1 MKRFF
6 FLLVTLFC
14 CCFSWMSCSG
24 DDNKGSGNAGSN
36 TDEPDIPVSISLSK
50 EALEF
55 DSNSG
60 YQTIVVTSSDKWTMT
75 GDESWC
81 RVTPTEGKSGETVTI
96 TVDTNESI
104 EDRSTTFTFTCGN
117 KSVKLSVLQYG
128 LIETS
133 YVELNLDAD
142 ETTVAYSEQT
152 GETVVTYNSG
162 TVPDAE
168 IGQAFVLTDE
178 FNYDIRKITGVSKQG
193 NKLILQTEQGDMCDL
208 FMNIDFTLTTNPD
221 LVADARSAG
230 RVITP
235 NSVEVI
241 AGGKRTVIYEKPVVM
256 SREVFT
262 YPHELFR
269 LEDDFAGDKLAD
281 GEWGEVTWEEGN
293 YDIGLDAVFFFD
305 FGEKEVNKAK
315 EGDLKKFRYYLDGN
329 VDVDLLLKYETQK
342 EYTFEKKEIT
352 RKNVIPTVTV
362 EFMVGTIPV
371 VVTLDTDYGTRINA
385 VCEAGL
391 EASAGLYLHSEAHV
405 GLEWTKGKGITP
417 IESFTNEYGVY
428 DPTLNIQGSAEADFA
443 FFPRLQFKLYKC
455 LGPWVDLIPY
465 MKVGAEAGAQVTLG
479 GHNYCSWGFGVSS
492 GLDATVGM
500 ELDMGIFDL
509 EFFDPIDIPCMETLL
524 FEAPQQISLQSPD
537 NDYEMNV
544 GEEVEITFL
553 VESKNYLLDEYWA
566 CAGAVVQFETNGD
579 IENNFALTDESGMVE
594 VNWTPLTENDKL
606 VAKIVD
612 KEGEVI
618 SQAEFNPKKAQNEGG
633 TILTLLRTVYN
644 QTGGDN
650 WTHKDNWFSDLPFD
664 NWEGVFVTGEG
675 RVSLSLGYNNLVGEL
690 KINASNGGALLEAL
704 SCEGNQLTS
713 LDVSGCSSLS
723 TLYCDD
729 NQLSY
734 LDVSG
739 TSLEG
744 HWISG
749 VYEFKNNPLSFLD
762 VSNTSLDYLMLDE
775 IISPSLRI
783 VGGTNLNQLRFDNCE
798 LGSLDVSGCTS
809 LNSLNGIN
817 NLSSLDVSGCTSLTG
832 VHVEN
837 SPLSFLNASNSS
849 LCTVGLS
856 GVSSVSLKIVGL
868 NQPEGMLS
876 INSENSSFTLLD
888 ISEGVMIHS
897 LDISEHNSTSLK
909 IVGPNQPEEM
919 LRINSE
925 NSSFTLLD
933 ISEGVMIDFLDI
945 SEHNSTSLKIVGDK
959 IIGASVKGHLL
970 TTLDVSG
977 CSLLEYVNFDDNPLS
992 SLDITGCQTLKDL
1005 EIKNLKSS
1013 SFEIV
1018 GGASLN
1024 SLVCKI
1030 NQLTTLDIS
1039 SCTSLSGLDCSSA
1052 QLTSLDVSGLSF
1064 LKSLDCS
1071 NNQITSLNVSG
1082 CTALE
1087 ELKCHNNPLSLLDVT
1102 GCSIIKSLEFQPG
1115 ELGSSS
1121 FKIVGGTSLEYLKFS
1136 GNSLTSLD
1144 VSSCRALVK
1153 LECGFNQLTSLKVS
1167 GCTALEELECWGNQL
1182 TSLNVS
1188 GFVALKKLE
1197 CSGNQLTSL
1206 NVSGC
1211 TALRELGCS
1220 ENKINSEIPN
1230 WFSQLEYFTYDVK
1243 YEYWDEQVDD
1253 DTWVRKHRD
1262 KGYGWWYPGEPGKG
1276 RHDPY

>member
-1 MKRFF
+1 
-6 FLLVTLFC
+6 
-14 CCFSWMSCSG
+14 MSCSG

-36 TDEPDIPVSISLSK
+36 TDEPDTPVSISLSK
-50 EALEF
+50 EALDF

-81 RVTPTEGKSGETVTI
+81 RVTPAEGKSGETVTI

-221 LVADARSAG
+221 LVADARSVG

-241 AGGKRTVIYEKPVVM
+241 ADGKRTVVYEKPVVM

-479 GHNYCSWGFGVSS
+479 GNNYCSWGFGVSS

-524 FEAPQQISLQSPD
+524 FEAPQRISLQSPE
-537 NDYEMNV
+537 NEYEMNV

-553 VESKNYLLDEYWA
+553 VESKN
-566 CAGAVVQFETNGD
+566 
-579 IENNFALTDESGMVE
+579 
-594 VNWTPLTENDKL
+594 
-606 VAKIVD
+606 
-612 KEGEVI
+612 
-618 SQAEFNPKKAQNEGG
+618 
-633 TILTLLRTVYN
+633 
-644 QTGGDN
+644 
-650 WTHKDNWFSDLPFD
+650 
-664 NWEGVFVTGEG
+664 
-675 RVSLSLGYNNLVGEL
+675 
-690 KINASNGGALLEAL
+690 
-704 SCEGNQLTS
+704 
-713 LDVSGCSSLS
+713 
-723 TLYCDD
+723 
-729 NQLSY
+729 
-734 LDVSG
+734 
-739 TSLEG
+739 
-744 HWISG
+744 
-749 VYEFKNNPLSFLD
+749 
-762 VSNTSLDYLMLDE
+762 
-775 IISPSLRI
+775 
-783 VGGTNLNQLRFDNCE
+783 
-798 LGSLDVSGCTS
+798 
-809 LNSLNGIN
+809 
-817 NLSSLDVSGCTSLTG
+817 
-832 VHVEN
+832 
-837 SPLSFLNASNSS
+837 
-849 LCTVGLS
+849 
-856 GVSSVSLKIVGL
+856 
-868 NQPEGMLS
+868 
-876 INSENSSFTLLD
+876 
-888 ISEGVMIHS
+888 
-897 LDISEHNSTSLK
+897 
-909 IVGPNQPEEM
+909 
-919 LRINSE
+919 
-925 NSSFTLLD
+925 
-933 ISEGVMIDFLDI
+933 
-945 SEHNSTSLKIVGDK
+945 
-959 IIGASVKGHLL
+959 
-970 TTLDVSG
+970 
-977 CSLLEYVNFDDNPLS
+977 
-992 SLDITGCQTLKDL
+992 
-1005 EIKNLKSS
+1005 
-1013 SFEIV
+1013 
-1018 GGASLN
+1018 
-1024 SLVCKI
+1024 
-1030 NQLTTLDIS
+1030 
-1039 SCTSLSGLDCSSA
+1039 
-1052 QLTSLDVSGLSF
+1052 
-1064 LKSLDCS
+1064 
-1071 NNQITSLNVSG
+1071 
-1082 CTALE
+1082 
-1087 ELKCHNNPLSLLDVT
+1087 
-1102 GCSIIKSLEFQPG
+1102 
-1115 ELGSSS
+1115 
-1121 FKIVGGTSLEYLKFS
+1121 
-1136 GNSLTSLD
+1136 
-1144 VSSCRALVK
+1144 
-1153 LECGFNQLTSLKVS
+1153 
-1167 GCTALEELECWGNQL
+1167 
-1182 TSLNVS
+1182 
-1188 GFVALKKLE
+1188 
-1197 CSGNQLTSL
+1197 
-1206 NVSGC
+1206 
-1211 TALRELGCS
+1211 
-1220 ENKINSEIPN
+1220 
-1230 WFSQLEYFTYDVK
+1230 
-1243 YEYWDEQVDD
+1243 
-1253 DTWVRKHRD
+1253 
-1262 KGYGWWYPGEPGKG
+1262 
-1276 RHDPY
+1276 